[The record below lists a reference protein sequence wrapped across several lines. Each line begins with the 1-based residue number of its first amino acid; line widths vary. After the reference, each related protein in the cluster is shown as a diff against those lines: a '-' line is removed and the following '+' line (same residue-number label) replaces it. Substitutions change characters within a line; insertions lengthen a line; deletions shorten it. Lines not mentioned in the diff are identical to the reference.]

1 MASGQIDRLAARP
14 RGRDGFTLMELMI
27 VVAII
32 MILLG
37 MGAGNYQRSVLR
49 SKEAVLAQDLYVLRQ
64 AVDQYTLDKQEAPQ
78 SLEDLVSAGYLR
90 AVPVDPM
97 TGGTDWNLEYSDT
110 VLSPEQTTTGISN
123 VRSNSTA
130 VSSFNGKPYSEW

>member
-1 MASGQIDRLAARP
+1 MTFATKSRAHA
-14 RGRDGFTLMELMI
+14 GFTLMELMI

-32 MILLG
+32 MILIG
-37 MGAGNYQRSVLR
+37 MGAGNYQRSILR

-78 SLEDLVSAGYLR
+78 SLDELVSAGYVR

-97 TGGTDWNLEYSDT
+97 TGGTDWNLEFSDT

-123 VRSNSTA
+123 VHSASTA
-130 VSSFNGKPYSEW
+130 VSPFNGKAYSEW

>member
-1 MASGQIDRLAARP
+1 MI
-14 RGRDGFTLMELMI
+14 ELMI
-27 VVAII
+27 VIAII
-32 MILLG
+32 MVLLG
-37 MGAGNYQRSVLR
+37 IGAANYQRSVLR

-78 SLEDLVSAGYLR
+78 SLDDLVSAGYLR

-97 TGGTDWNLEYSDT
+97 TGGTDWNLEFGDA

-123 VRSNSTA
+123 VHSSSTA
-130 VSSFNGKPYSEW
+130 VSPFNGKAYSEW